1 MGWVLI
7 ADDDF
12 LQLKRRFAALDGRRL
27 SRGNRESQA
36 AAGDRGYNSLS
47 TTGMAHEKANPDSHC
62 LPACPGK
69 IPEAVHCTPAR
80 ARRC

>member
-1 MGWVLI
+1 LI

-47 TTGMAHEKANPDSHC
+47 TTGMAHEK
-62 LPACPGK
+62 G
-69 IPEAVHCTPAR
+69 
-80 ARRC
+80 